1 MKVFE
6 ARGGKEDTF
15 AKCLLNW
22 SRVPG
27 SSAAADPGSEGLK
40 P

>member
-6 ARGGKEDTF
+6 AKRGKEDTF
-15 AKCLLNW
+15 VKYLFHW

-27 SSAAADPGSEGLK
+27 SSAAAGAP
-40 P
+40 